1 MSAAKSGDKVKV
13 NYVGKLTDGTVFDS
27 SEGRAPLEFTLG
39 EGMVIKGFE
48 EAVADMSEGES
59 KEVTIPAQEA
69 YGERREDLIVPV
81 AREQFPDNLEL
92 KVGGTIQVKLQDG
105 RTAQAGIAE
114 IKEDQV
120 TLDMNH
126 PLAGKDLNFTIELA
140 EVDKPSK

>member
-1 MSAAKSGDKVKV
+1 MSSAKSGDKVKV

-48 EAVADMSEGES
+48 NAVADMSEGQS
-59 KEVTIPAQEA
+59 KDVTIPAEEA

-92 KVGGTIQVKLQDG
+92 KIGGTLQVKLQDG

-140 EVDKPSK
+140 EVDKPSQ

>member
-1 MSAAKSGDKVKV
+1 MSSAQNGDKVKV

-48 EAVADMSEGES
+48 DAVADMSEGQS
-59 KEVTIPAQEA
+59 KEVTIPAEEA

-92 KVGGTIQVKLQDG
+92 KIGGTLQVKLQDG

-126 PLAGKDLNFTIELA
+126 PLAGKDLSFTIELA
-140 EVDKPSK
+140 EVDKPSQ